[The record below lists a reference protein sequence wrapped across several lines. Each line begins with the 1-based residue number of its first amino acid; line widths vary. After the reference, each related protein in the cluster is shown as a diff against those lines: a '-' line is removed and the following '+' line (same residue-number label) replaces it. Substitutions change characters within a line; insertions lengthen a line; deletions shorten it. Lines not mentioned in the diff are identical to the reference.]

1 MTKNPSI
8 SRVTRRMRLL
18 APFFLATALA
28 LTVWM
33 VASVWADWEPEA
45 EITLGSEEAG
55 ETGSVSSLF
64 EIPTDNV
71 FFDSIITFHPPEWG
85 MATDDEI
92 PDGIQ
97 VGELTSTIHLG
108 LINGPCTTEL
118 AVPFNL
124 LDATTDT
131 GTEFTDTGDIG
142 NGTWNGYNPVC
153 DGGDERAVCEWP
165 GFLSELFPGLTPRAR
180 YYAHTTIPGV
190 TQAVLNFLVWEP
202 GTNLPGHPSFDEE
215 WGYGSLTVLND
226 PTVPDAPGSISDI
239 CVPLISENTIEGEAG
254 GVALRTNP
262 DVGGTYTFRSWSRG
276 AQDNDGDSWENGIDT
291 CPFDANIDGNI
302 RDVAIGLGPD
312 GDGIDSAC
320 DTDPAG
326 VCGPGGAD
334 DVFAGDCDV
343 DGFSNRGDNC
353 PFDANLDQDDTDSD
367 GEGDAC
373 DDDPGSAFGS
383 SERPVAVREVD
394 VDIEAAVVEETA
406 TPTATPTP
414 TVGATGTATV
424 IGTATPEGTATSTT
438 VAGEGCAPVI
448 PGTYNGL
455 VRLNGVPAPAGYEV
469 TATIDGTEWGSTIV
483 SGGRYALDV
492 PQKLP
497 ASEPCFAG
505 GTITFA
511 IDGGTCEPT
520 EEWAS
525 GLHDVD
531 LSCAPAA
538 TPPPVTPPPATPTV
552 QPTTP
557 PVTPAKPPSTGGGG
571 LGGDEGLP
579 LWAMILTS
587 WAGLTALAGFGTVAT
602 RIIKR

>member
-1 MTKNPSI
+1 
-8 SRVTRRMRLL
+8 
-18 APFFLATALA
+18 
-28 LTVWM
+28 
-33 VASVWADWEPEA
+33 
-45 EITLGSEEAG
+45 
-55 ETGSVSSLF
+55 
-64 EIPTDNV
+64 
-71 FFDSIITFHPPEWG
+71 
-85 MATDDEI
+85 
-92 PDGIQ
+92 
-97 VGELTSTIHLG
+97 
-108 LINGPCTTEL
+108 
-118 AVPFNL
+118 
-124 LDATTDT
+124 
-131 GTEFTDTGDIG
+131 
-142 NGTWNGYNPVC
+142 
-153 DGGDERAVCEWP
+153 
-165 GFLSELFPGLTPRAR
+165 
-180 YYAHTTIPGV
+180 
-190 TQAVLNFLVWEP
+190 
-202 GTNLPGHPSFDEE
+202 
-215 WGYGSLTVLND
+215 
-226 PTVPDAPGSISDI
+226 
-239 CVPLISENTIEGEAG
+239 
-254 GVALRTNP
+254 
-262 DVGGTYTFRSWSRG
+262 
-276 AQDNDGDSWENGIDT
+276 
-291 CPFDANIDGNI
+291 
-302 RDVAIGLGPD
+302 
-312 GDGIDSAC
+312 
-320 DTDPAG
+320 
-326 VCGPGGAD
+326 
-334 DVFAGDCDV
+334 
-343 DGFSNRGDNC
+343 
-353 PFDANLDQDDTDSD
+353 
-367 GEGDAC
+367 
-373 DDDPGSAFGS
+373 
-383 SERPVAVREVD
+383 VAVREVD